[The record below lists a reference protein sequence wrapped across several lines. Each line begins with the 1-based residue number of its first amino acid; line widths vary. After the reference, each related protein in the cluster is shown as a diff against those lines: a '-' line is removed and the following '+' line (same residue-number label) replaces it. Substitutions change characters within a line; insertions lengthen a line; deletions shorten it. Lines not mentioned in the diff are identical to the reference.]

1 MAAGIHIITEMQDV
15 SSRRANERNIRAAR
29 KFLTRMGWMKWGSH
43 RQQHRRR
50 LDGDIQDEAKAIR
63 WLNGGEKRAGGLG
76 GYERGYEWQ
85 RK

>member
-1 MAAGIHIITEMQDV
+1 
-15 SSRRANERNIRAAR
+15 
-29 KFLTRMGWMKWGSH
+29 MGWMKWGSH